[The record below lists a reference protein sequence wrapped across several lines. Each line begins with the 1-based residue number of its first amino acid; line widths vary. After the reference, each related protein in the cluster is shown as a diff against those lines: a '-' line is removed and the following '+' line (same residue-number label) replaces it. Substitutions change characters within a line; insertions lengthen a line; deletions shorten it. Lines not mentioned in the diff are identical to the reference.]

1 MDSVNAQPLEIL
13 LVEDNPGDIRLIKE
27 ILKETKIRTNIQV
40 AMDGEAALKLL
51 FNTENLNAAPR
62 PDLILLDLNLP
73 KIDGRE
79 LLSEI
84 KCSEDLKSI
93 PVVILTTSTAEED
106 IIETYNNHANSY
118 ITKPVDLD
126 HFIKVVESIKDFWLS
141 IVKLPRSDET

>member
-1 MDSVNAQPLEIL
+1 ML
-13 LVEDNPGDIRLIKE
+13 LIKE